1 MSNLSPENRP
11 PNDPS
16 QPSPP
21 AFNRSTAL
29 TVLMIVV
36 GLILLLPGLCTVI
49 FGFVLLD
56 MDGIRAFRDIEVWFI
71 AIPCFAI
78 SAMGIYLLVRAI
90 RKR

>member
-11 PNDPS
+11 PADPGA
-16 QPSPP
+16 PNPP

-29 TVLMIVV
+29 TVVMILAGIV
-36 GLILLLPGLCTVI
+36 LLLPGLCTMFFAFI
-49 FGFVLLD
+49 LFD
-56 MDGIRAFRDIEVWFI
+56 MDGWRGFRDIEVWFI

-78 SAMGIYLLVRAI
+78 SALGIWLLVRVI

>member
-11 PNDPS
+11 PADPS
-16 QPSPP
+16 SINPP

-29 TVLMIVV
+29 TVVMILV
-36 GLILLLPGLCTVI
+36 GLVLLLPGLCTVI
-49 FGFVLLD
+49 GAFILFD
-56 MDGIRAFRDIEVWFI
+56 MDGWHGFQDIAIWFI

-78 SAMGIYLLVRAI
+78 SAAGIWLLIHAI

>member
-16 QPSPP
+16 QRSPP

-29 TVLMIVV
+29 TVLMIVAALV
-36 GLILLLPGLCTVI
+36 LLLPGLFTVI
-49 FGFVLLD
+49 GAFILFD
-56 MDGIRAFRDIEVWFI
+56 MESLRAFRDIEVWYI

-78 SAMGIYLLVRAI
+78 SVLGIYLLIRAI